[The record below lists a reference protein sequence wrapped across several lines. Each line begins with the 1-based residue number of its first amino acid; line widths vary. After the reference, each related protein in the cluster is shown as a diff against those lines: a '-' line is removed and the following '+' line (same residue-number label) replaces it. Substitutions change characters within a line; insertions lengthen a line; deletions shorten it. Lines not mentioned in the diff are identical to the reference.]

1 MVSIDQE
8 KNGALVIFVLECY
21 ECKKQLVK
29 IPYQT
34 YIIARPICLNEKNKK
49 TSSLCLIFIN
59 FIFIIAGGF

>member
-8 KNGALVIFVLECY
+8 KNGASVIFVLECY

-34 YIIARPICLNEKNKK
+34 YTIARPICLNEKQKN
-49 TSSLCLIFIN
+49 SSLCLIFIN

>member
-8 KNGALVIFVLECY
+8 KNGASVIFVLECY

-34 YIIARPICLNEKNKK
+34 YIIARPICLNEKKK
-49 TSSLCLIFIN
+49 KQFSVFNIY
-59 FIFIIAGGF
+59 